1 VKWRLVAALLSLTIV
16 VLAVQDIPLI
26 QYLRTVETDRITTA
40 LERDGFVIAGRAEE
54 TLETSSP
61 EGLEYIQ
68 TAITQYGIES
78 GARVIVL
85 DINGNAIADSE

>member
-40 LERDGFVIAGRAEE
+40 LERDSFVIAGRAEE
-54 TLETSSP
+54 TLETPTP
-61 EGLEYIQ
+61 EGLNMFRRQLQNMEL
-68 TAITQYGIES
+68 
-78 GARVIVL
+78 RVEL
-85 DINGNAIADSE
+85 E

>member
-1 VKWRLVAALLSLTIV
+1 MKWRLVAALLSLTIV

-40 LERDGFVIAGRAEE
+40 LERDSFVIAGRAEE
-54 TLETSSP
+54 TLETPSP

-68 TAITQYGIES
+68 TAISKYGAES
-78 GARVIVL
+78 
-85 DINGNAIADSE
+85 